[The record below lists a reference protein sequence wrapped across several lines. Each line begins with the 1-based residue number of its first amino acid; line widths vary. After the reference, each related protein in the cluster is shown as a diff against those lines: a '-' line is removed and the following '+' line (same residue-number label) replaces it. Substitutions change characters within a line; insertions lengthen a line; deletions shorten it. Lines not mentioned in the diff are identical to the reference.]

1 MLDWINRIVPALLLT
16 ASTVFGSLESLHM
29 LQLESYQLDGYR
41 RWIAANKERAY
52 VKGFVSAI
60 VSLLA
65 MTAFSFFAGVWTYFL
80 TAVVALGCGV
90 ISFLLYRRRPAKK
103 KLVFTK
109 RVWRLVAVHA
119 ALWFAVY
126 LLLDVAGDF
135 VIQVRALPFAVPAA
149 WVWTL
154 ALSALL
160 AQPMEKAINRR
171 FFRDAQKKLRENPDL
186 IRIGITGSYGKTSTK
201 FILATI
207 LSEKYAVLATPSSFN
222 TPMGITRIVR
232 EQLQPRHQV
241 FLAEMGARHKGD
253 IAELVDLVHP
263 KYGLL
268 TSVGPQHLE
277 TFGTIETVAATK
289 FELIEGLPADGA
301 AFFAGDG
308 GICEALYAKTT
319 IDKTLA
325 GLTENCA
332 VRAEDVRVTTEGSTF
347 SLVAPQGRIACKTPL
362 LGRHNI
368 QNAVLC
374 AAAALKLGLTLEQV
388 AAGLAKVEPVE
399 HRLQLIRG
407 AGGVTVIDDGRRR
420 RSSTASSAGRWPRP
434 APSPS
439 SSAKSAPSP
448 CTRAC
453 ARAAL
458 PRKTSTSSPT
468 WTRRPR
474 CWPARRSPGTWS
486 SLKTTCPTTTTNKR
500 CSFHAATPG
509 SLRKPRLRARRL
521 HHHGRAGPHR
531 RRPHEVRRHPR
542 LHRQAGAVVHGRGPA
557 PHGLLYAL

>member
-289 FELIEGLPADGA
+289 YELIEGLPADGA

-407 AGGVTVIDDGRRR
+407 AGGVTVIDDAFNANPAGAKAAMEVLAGFPGRRI
-420 RSSTASSAGRWPRP
+420 
-434 APSPS
+434 
-439 SSAKSAPSP
+439 
-448 CTRAC
+448 CV
-453 ARAAL
+453 
-458 PRKTSTSSPT
+458 
-468 WTRRPR
+468 
-474 CWPARRSPGTWS
+474 
-486 SLKTTCPTTTTNKR
+486 
-500 CSFHAATPG
+500 TPG
-509 SLRKPRLRARRL
+509 MVELGEEEKELNRIFGRQMAAACSIAILIGKKRSEPLHEGLREGGFAEENIHVVASLDEATALLARTTQP
-521 HHHGRAGPHR
+521 GD
-531 RRPHEVRRHPR
+531 
-542 LHRQAGAVVHGRGPA
+542 VVLFENDLPDN
-557 PHGLLYAL
+557 YDE

>member
-90 ISFLLYRRRPAKK
+90 ISFLLYRRRPA
-103 KLVFTK
+103 
-109 RVWRLVAVHA
+109 
-119 ALWFAVY
+119 
-126 LLLDVAGDF
+126 
-135 VIQVRALPFAVPAA
+135 PFAVPAA
-149 WVWTL
+149 WVWTM

-207 LSEKYAVLATPSSFN
+207 LSEKYEVLATPSSFN

-277 TFGTIETVAATK
+277 TFGTIENVAATK

-325 GLTENCA
+325 GLAENCA

-407 AGGVTVIDDGRRR
+407 AGGVTVIDDAFNANPAGAKAAMEVLAGFPGRRI
-420 RSSTASSAGRWPRP
+420 
-434 APSPS
+434 
-439 SSAKSAPSP
+439 
-448 CTRAC
+448 CV
-453 ARAAL
+453 
-458 PRKTSTSSPT
+458 
-468 WTRRPR
+468 
-474 CWPARRSPGTWS
+474 
-486 SLKTTCPTTTTNKR
+486 
-500 CSFHAATPG
+500 TPG
-509 SLRKPRLRARRL
+509 MVAACSIAILIGKKRSEPLHEGLREGGFAEENIHVVANLDEATALLARTTQP
-521 HHHGRAGPHR
+521 GD
-531 RRPHEVRRHPR
+531 
-542 LHRQAGAVVHGRGPA
+542 VVLFENDLPDN
-557 PHGLLYAL
+557 YDE

>member
-65 MTAFSFFAGVWTYFL
+65 MTALSFFAGVWTYFL
-80 TAVVALGCGV
+80 TAVVALLCGLCC
-90 ISFLLYRRRPAKK
+90 FLLSRRHPAKK

-109 RVWRLVAVHA
+109 RVWRLIAVHA
-119 ALWFAVY
+119 VLWLVVY

-135 VIQVRALPFAVPAA
+135 VVQVRALPFAVPAV

-160 AQPMEKAINRR
+160 AQPMEKAINRH
-171 FFRDAQKKLRENPDL
+171 FFRDAQKKLQNDPNL

-201 FILATI
+201 FILAT
-207 LSEKYAVLATPSSFN
+207 LLREKYVVLATPSSFN
-222 TPMGITRIVR
+222 TPMGLTRVVR
-232 EQLQPRHQV
+232 EQLRPEHQV

-263 KYGLL
+263 QYGVL

-277 TFGTIETVAATK
+277 TFGTIETVAQTK
-289 FELIEGLPADGA
+289 YELIEGLPADGA

-325 GLTENCA
+325 GLTEACS
-332 VRAEDVRVTTEGSTF
+332 VRAEDIRVTTDGSTF
-347 SLVAPQGRIACKTPL
+347 VLVTPQGRVECHTPL

-374 AAAALKLGLTLEQV
+374 AAVACKLGLSLAQI
-388 AAGLAKVEPVE
+388 AAGLSKVEPVE

-407 AGGVTVIDDGRRR
+407 AGGVTVIDDAFNANPAGAKAAMEVLAGFPGRRI
-420 RSSTASSAGRWPRP
+420 
-434 APSPS
+434 
-439 SSAKSAPSP
+439 
-448 CTRAC
+448 CV
-453 ARAAL
+453 
-458 PRKTSTSSPT
+458 
-468 WTRRPR
+468 
-474 CWPARRSPGTWS
+474 
-486 SLKTTCPTTTTNKR
+486 
-500 CSFHAATPG
+500 TPG
-509 SLRKPRLRARRL
+509 MVELGEEEEELNRLFGRQMAAACTIAILVGKRRAKPIAEGLREAGFAEENLHIVANLDEATALLARTTQP
-521 HHHGRAGPHR
+521 GD
-531 RRPHEVRRHPR
+531 
-542 LHRQAGAVVHGRGPA
+542 VVLFENDLPDN
-557 PHGLLYAL
+557 YDE